1 MGFAG
6 FIQGTQQALLQTHAK
21 SYKAEQMA
29 RNNQIEICNWN
40 AASQQQ
46 FRLRGAVTIVD
57 MNSTNQ
63 ELQQLRQQEYK
74 RLGTPS
80 VLQWYQ
86 NSNRPPGRLFQ
97 APVQQVV
104 DQQGEAPPSFL
115 LLVVDVK
122 EVDHVLLESDTRAV
136 WSKLQQGSNCR
147 QYSWQKQNVNP

>member
-1 MGFAG
+1 
-6 FIQGTQQALLQTHAK
+6 
-21 SYKAEQMA
+21 MA

-104 DQQGEAPPSFL
+104 DQQ
-115 LLVVDVK
+115 
-122 EVDHVLLESDTRAV
+122 VLHAFTYFMHMYPTTVA
-136 WSKLQQGSNCR
+136 
-147 QYSWQKQNVNP
+147 